1 MVTLEISES
10 VHTYLNY
17 THINDDM
24 LDITFIQNE
33 EALNDL
39 VDPLEQPSFSVKTF
53 NATEITILLQFD
65 QPLKVSSADY

>member
-1 MVTLEISES
+1 MITLEISES

-17 THINDDM
+17 TDSMDDT
-24 LDITFIQNE
+24 LDITFVQNE

-39 VDPLEQPSFSVKTF
+39 VDPLEQPSFSVETF

-65 QPLKVSSADY
+65 